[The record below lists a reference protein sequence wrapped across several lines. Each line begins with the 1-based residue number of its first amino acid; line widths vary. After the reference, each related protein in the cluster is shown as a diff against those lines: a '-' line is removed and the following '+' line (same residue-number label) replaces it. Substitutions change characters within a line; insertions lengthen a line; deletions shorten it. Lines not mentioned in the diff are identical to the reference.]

1 MIIKFYEHDKSAKKL
16 IFFSL
21 RKKDTHFP
29 SEQVALLIFYTMD
42 SSQASLQETEHVCK
56 NQQCLTEIKISFLPV
71 LINDAYFLCQ
81 QAVFSPFKL
90 L

>member
-1 MIIKFYEHDKSAKKL
+1 
-16 IFFSL
+16 
-21 RKKDTHFP
+21 
-29 SEQVALLIFYTMD
+29 MD

-56 NQQCLTEIKISFLPV
+56 NQQCLTEIKISFPPV